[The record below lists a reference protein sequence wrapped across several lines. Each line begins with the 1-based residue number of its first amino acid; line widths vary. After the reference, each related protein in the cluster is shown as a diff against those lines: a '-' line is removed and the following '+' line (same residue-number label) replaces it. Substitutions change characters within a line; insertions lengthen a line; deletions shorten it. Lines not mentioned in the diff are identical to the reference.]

1 MRSTSNDYTT
11 YTKKESERLSILY
24 YIKVQKQGESSVEMM
39 DYNMFYQRHTHTH
52 RPTHIHL
59 NELCDQF
66 SPAYNVTY
74 PFNHTQR
81 SSHYYENC
89 EK

>member
-39 DYNMFYQRHTHTH
+39 DY
-52 RPTHIHL
+52 IL
-59 NELCDQF
+59 
-66 SPAYNVTY
+66 
-74 PFNHTQR
+74 
-81 SSHYYENC
+81 
-89 EK
+89 